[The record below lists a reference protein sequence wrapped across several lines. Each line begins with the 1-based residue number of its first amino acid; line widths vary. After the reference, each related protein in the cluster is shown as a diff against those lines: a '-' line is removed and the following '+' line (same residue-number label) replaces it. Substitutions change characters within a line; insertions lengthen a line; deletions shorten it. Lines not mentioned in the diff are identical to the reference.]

1 MSEFPIKVS
10 PREFEYLSR
19 PQALTGS
26 ASAICGSERLPY
38 MKRLL
43 SISLAIFTTLCL
55 VVATE
60 RQAWGYVDPGT
71 GLLALQSITSVVA
84 AFGYLLRR
92 RIKALFKGK
101 TTKEQAALPVESK
114 ESKFTNPA

>member
-1 MSEFPIKVS
+1 
-10 PREFEYLSR
+10 
-19 PQALTGS
+19 
-26 ASAICGSERLPY
+26 

-71 GLLALQSITSVVA
+71 GLLALQSIPSVVA

-101 TTKEQAALPVESK
+101 TTKEQAAQPIESK
-114 ESKFTNPA
+114 ERKFTNPA

>member
-1 MSEFPIKVS
+1 
-10 PREFEYLSR
+10 
-19 PQALTGS
+19 
-26 ASAICGSERLPY
+26 

-43 SISLAIFTTLCL
+43 SISLTVFTTLCL

-71 GLLALQSITSVVA
+71 GFLALQSITSVMA

-92 RIKALFKGK
+92 RIKELLKGK
-101 TTKEQAALPVESK
+101 TTEEKAALPVEPK
-114 ESKFTNPA
+114 ERKFTNPA